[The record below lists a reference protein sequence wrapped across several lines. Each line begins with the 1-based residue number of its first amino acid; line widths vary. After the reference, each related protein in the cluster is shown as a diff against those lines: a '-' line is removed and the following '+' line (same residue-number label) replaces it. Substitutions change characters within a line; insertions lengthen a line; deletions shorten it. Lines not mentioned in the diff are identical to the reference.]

1 METKERKQ
9 DDDNLV
15 FLPLERLS
23 RNIGSDDLN
32 ICEFPLFSMG
42 RATTQGRTT
51 LIFEDQI
58 TDHGKRETVHRKLIV
73 AATEAFGLPT
83 PFDSDVFLLLRHL
96 SAVRNGF
103 TQCRV
108 PFTRYELLNF
118 LGYDHGGKSYR
129 RLDEALRRLSNVTL
143 NYDRAWWSRSGQRW
157 ESKSFHILE
166 SIDLRGRRDHRDD
179 GLSSFTWNEII
190 MESFRNHEIKRLDLD
205 TYFRL
210 KSPTAKQAYRFLDKR
225 FYKEKSLLEFK
236 LRVFAC
242 EKVGL
247 SRSHDTGKLKEKLQG
262 PLEEL
267 EEIGFLAPLSRSER
281 YVKLGPNDWQIRL
294 IRNSE
299 KQLENGVMEG
309 NNRPPRQSDLS
320 GELTRRGVHARTA
333 AELAGKFPKEQIEAQ
348 LAYHDWL
355 LARGGKNCPTNPPAF
370 LAAAIRE
377 GYQPP
382 ASFRKPP
389 MPGSTRPT
397 VRLQKQRTLSQ
408 EESAKETR
416 RAEAE
421 AFFRSLSPAEQ
432 TEIESLAV
440 QNGSSFFVQAYWS
453 RKESGGPIWEAAL
466 IQLIAELLAK
476 RPEIAHLKR
485 ASCGV

>member
-1 METKERKQ
+1 LKTKERNQ
-9 DDDNLV
+9 ADNNLV

-23 RNIGSDDLN
+23 RNIGTDDLN

-42 RATTQGRTT
+42 RAATKGQTT
-51 LIFEDQI
+51 LVFEDQI
-58 TDHGKRETVHRKLIV
+58 TDHGKREPVHRKVIV
-73 AATEAFGLPT
+73 TASEAFGLPT
-83 PFDSDVFLLLRHL
+83 PFDSDVFLTLRHL
-96 SAVRNGF
+96 TALRNGF

-108 PFTRYELLNF
+108 PFTRYELINF

-129 RLDEALRRLSNVTL
+129 RLDEALRRWVNVTL
-143 NYDRAWWSRSGQRW
+143 NYHRAWWCRSGQRW

-166 SIDLRGRRDHRDD
+166 SIDLRGRGNYRDD

-225 FYKEKSLLEFK
+225 FYKNKMVLAFK

-267 EEIGFLAPLSRSER
+267 EEIGFLAPLTRSER

-294 IRNSE
+294 VRNLE
-299 KQLENGVMEG
+299 KQSENNVTEEKDSQTQ
-309 NNRPPRQSDLS
+309 QSDLC
-320 GELTRRGVHARTA
+320 GELTRRGIHVRTA
-333 AELAGKFPKEQIEAQ
+333 VELAGKIPKEKIEVQ

-355 LARGGKNCPTNPPAF
+355 IAQGGKNCPSNPPAF

-377 GYQPP
+377 DYQCPSGRREKP
-382 ASFRKPP
+382 LDPIPSWPVLAERQVASPFRP
-389 MPGSTRPT
+389 
-397 VRLQKQRTLSQ
+397 
-408 EESAKETR
+408 
-416 RAEAE
+416 
-421 AFFRSLSPAEQ
+421 SPRDS
-432 TEIESLAV
+432 TEI
-440 QNGSSFFVQAYWS
+440 
-453 RKESGGPIWEAAL
+453 GGG
-466 IQLIAELLAK
+466 LL
-476 RPEIAHLKR
+476 RP
-485 ASCGV
+485 